1 MPAKTLVPKDPFY
14 YRLLG
19 GVLVITLL
27 VASLAALFLTNS
39 RHQYE
44 HLAGIWTQNI
54 AKVLEVNISGA
65 FDKIDIGL
73 LDIAHEAEHQWAQGG
88 IRP

>member
-1 MPAKTLVPKDPFY
+1 MPTQDRPKESPRTLVPKDPFY

-19 GVLVITLL
+19 GVFVITLL
-27 VASLAALFLTNS
+27 VASLVALFLTNS

-65 FDKIDIGL
+65 FDSEHSHRPGGL
-73 LDIAHEAEHQWAQGG
+73 AVMKDN
-88 IRP
+88 